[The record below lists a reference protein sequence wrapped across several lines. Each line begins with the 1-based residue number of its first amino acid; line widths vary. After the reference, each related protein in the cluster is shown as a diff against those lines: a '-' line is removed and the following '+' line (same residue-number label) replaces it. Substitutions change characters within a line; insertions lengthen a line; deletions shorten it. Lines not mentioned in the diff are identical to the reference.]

1 MSRIRRWIDSK
12 RRVVW
17 SEPKLPP
24 YVKINPEADPDPVI
38 TQQPGDL
45 SMRAVAEEFLEQ
57 EEEETLLGGIRPGRV
72 SARRACR
79 YESGGAGYPV
89 LAGASSGCSTSSPS
103 IEIWISSL
111 TTNLPSSTMLKL
123 RPNSFRLIW
132 VVAP

>member
-45 SMRAVAEEFLEQ
+45 SMRAVTEEFLEQ
-57 EEEETLLGGIRPGRV
+57 EEEETLLAGR
-72 SARRACR
+72 
-79 YESGGAGYPV
+79 YPA